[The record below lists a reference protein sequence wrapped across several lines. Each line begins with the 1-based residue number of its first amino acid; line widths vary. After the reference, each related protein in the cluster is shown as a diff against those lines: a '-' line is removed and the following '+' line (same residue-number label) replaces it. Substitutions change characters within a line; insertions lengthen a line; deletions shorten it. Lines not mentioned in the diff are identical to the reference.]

1 MNVTPRRQPLP
12 ISTGA
17 FRPLREQG
25 QLYIDKTRHMA
36 SLLQPEYRFT
46 FLARPRR
53 FGKSLLIS
61 TLEALFQGRRDLF
74 QGTWIHDS
82 DWPWEPY
89 AVIRLDMTDRRMG
102 GASALEQSLRNRM
115 PRLYRAHGEEMPQGN
130 WSASE
135 LLEELIQRLAERMK
149 VAVLIDEYDSPI
161 LGKLES
167 AEDLSAIRDVLRQF
181 YGVLK
186 ICDDHLSFAFLT
198 GITRFVRTGIFSGL
212 NNLEDVSHQ
221 SAFSDLAGFTEEELE
236 RHLTPYMEDTARS
249 WQTSLSDVRQAL
261 RNGYDGYLFAE
272 GGTRVYNPYSIMH
285 CLHYQKLANYWSATG
300 LPTYLT
306 RMIAQQ
312 RVEIRCLAGQK
323 APDLAYAYFHWDK
336 PDLQTIMYQAGYLTL
351 ALAADGKE
359 YVLTYPNREVER
371 SFILTLLS
379 EFMSRFET
387 ATHTARIL
395 HAALAADDYDRFFGT
410 FNPMLQLIPYEIFV
424 GDHRHYQL
432 LLHSIFVMLGLRTA
446 SEHSNY
452 LGRMDTAVELSD
464 KVVIFEYKLDASP
477 AAALA
482 QLEEKGYHREFLT
495 RGTPVVGVGVQFD
508 TEKRQALAWQARQ
521 YETDAD
527 FSVP

>member
-17 FRPLREQG
+17 FKPLREQG

-36 SLLQPEYRFT
+36 SLLQPEYRFA

-53 FGKSLLIS
+53 FGKSLLVS
-61 TLEALFQGRRDLF
+61 TLEALLQGRRDLF

-82 DWPWEPY
+82 DWPWEPH
-89 AVIRLDMTDRRMG
+89 AVIRLDMTNRRMG

-186 ICDDHLSFAFLT
+186 ICDDYLSFAFLT
-198 GITRFVRTGIFSGL
+198 GITRFVRTGIFSGH

-221 SAFSDLAGFTEEELE
+221 SAFSDLVGFTEEELE
-236 RHLTPYMEDTARS
+236 RHLTPYMADTARS
-249 WQTSLSDVRQAL
+249 WQTSLSAVRQAL
-261 RNGYDGYLFAE
+261 RSGYDGYLFAK

-285 CLHYQKLANYWSATG
+285 CLHYQKLAHYWPTTG

-379 EFMSRFET
+379 EFTSKFET
-387 ATHTARIL
+387 ATRTARIL
-395 HAALAADDYDRFFGT
+395 HAALAANDYDRFFGT

-482 QLEEKGYHREFLT
+482 QLEEKGYHREFLA

-508 TEKRQALAWQARQ
+508 TAKRQAKTWHARQ
-521 YETDAD
+521 YETGAD
-527 FSVP
+527 VSVP